1 MATTLG
7 SVTQASLNLGT
18 VFQEYDK
25 DTEFSRQRFRQFRS
39 NEEARPRD
47 VFNKLL
53 ELCSE
58 WLKPKT
64 RSTEQ
69 MVKLLTLEQY
79 LTIMPQE
86 LETWVTEQ
94 CPESRERILS
104 LLEEIQMKPETTETK
119 IDSQEKLLEDPA
131 VVGIADM
138 IPNIHL
144 EVPPFQAMETVPKA
158 QPEDMWIPQEPCYD
172 AAWEDL
178 PFLETPEYPSPKL
191 AAEEPCGQEL
201 LDCKELEKLDFLDFN
216 LDENVLLDT
225 NLQDD
230 FEELSYLLGK
240 SAEQLHRDHTLPLYD
255 QNPSAGERAES
266 SNQEEPLNP
275 MGYAQNSAPKKLYQC
290 IQCEKDFLSIK
301 VFKGHLKIH
310 SGKLPHGCPEC
321 GKRFL
326 RRSNLQRHL
335 RVHTR
340 EAPYKCSVC
349 EKRFTQMS
357 HLTEHQK
364 TSSSQGV
371 STCPEC
377 KLRFCNRKQF
387 MQHLKMHTGGRPHK
401 CQSCEKTFRRQRDLN
416 LHYASH
422 TAQRPFT
429 CEYCGKSYRQ
439 RSSLVVHSRKH
450 SVEKP

>member
-1 MATTLG
+1 
-7 SVTQASLNLGT
+7 
-18 VFQEYDK
+18 
-25 DTEFSRQRFRQFRS
+25 
-39 NEEARPRD
+39 
-47 VFNKLL
+47 
-53 ELCSE
+53 
-58 WLKPKT
+58 
-64 RSTEQ
+64 
-69 MVKLLTLEQY
+69 
-79 LTIMPQE
+79 
-86 LETWVTEQ
+86 
-94 CPESRERILS
+94 
-104 LLEEIQMKPETTETK
+104 
-119 IDSQEKLLEDPA
+119 
-131 VVGIADM
+131 
-138 IPNIHL
+138 
-144 EVPPFQAMETVPKA
+144 VPPFQAMGTVPEA
-158 QPEDMWIPQEPCYD
+158 PPEDVWIPQELCYG
-172 AAWEDL
+172 AAGEDL

-191 AAEEPCGQEL
+191 APEKPCGQEL
-201 LDCKELEKLDFLDFN
+201 QDCKELEDLDFFDFN
-216 LDENVLLDT
+216 LDGNVLLEP
-225 NLQDD
+225 NFPED
-230 FEELSYLLGK
+230 FEELSYVMGNP
-240 SAEQLHRDHTLPLYD
+240 AEQLLRDHTLPLYD
-255 QNPSAGERAES
+255 QNPYPGESAES

-275 MGYAQNSAPKKLYQC
+275 RGYAQNSAPKKLHQC
-290 IQCEKDFLSIK
+290 IQCGKDFLSIK

-349 EKRFTQMS
+349 EKQFTQLS

-387 MQHLKMHTGGRPHK
+387 MQHLKIHTGGRPHK

-422 TAQRPFT
+422 TAERPFT

-439 RSSLVVHSRKH
+439 RSSLVFHSRNH
-450 SVEKP
+450 LGEKP

>member
-1 MATTLG
+1 MMTVLG
-7 SVTQASLNLGT
+7 SATQASLNLGS
-18 VFQEYDK
+18 VFQED
-25 DTEFSRQRFRQFRS
+25 DNDSEVFHQCFRQFHYKK
-39 NEEARPRD
+39 AVRPTD

-58 WLKPKT
+58 WLKPKMH
-64 RSTEQ
+64 SKEQ
-69 MVKLLTLEQY
+69 MLKLLTLEQY
-79 LTIMPQE
+79 LTIVPQE

-94 CPESRERILS
+94 CPESAERILS

-119 IDSQEKLLEDPA
+119 IDSQKKLLEDPA

-144 EVPPFQAMETVPKA
+144 EVPPFQAMGTVPEA
-158 QPEDMWIPQEPCYD
+158 PPEDVWIPQELCYG
-172 AAWEDL
+172 AAGEDL

-191 AAEEPCGQEL
+191 APEKPCGQEL
-201 LDCKELEKLDFLDFN
+201 QDCKELEDLDFFDFN
-216 LDENVLLDT
+216 LDGNVLLEP
-225 NLQDD
+225 NFPED
-230 FEELSYLLGK
+230 FEELSYVMGNP
-240 SAEQLHRDHTLPLYD
+240 AEQLLRDHTLPLYD
-255 QNPSAGERAES
+255 QNPYPGESAES

-275 MGYAQNSAPKKLYQC
+275 RGYAQNSAPKKLHQC
-290 IQCEKDFLSIK
+290 IQCGKDFLSKK

-349 EKRFTQMS
+349 EKQFTQLS

-387 MQHLKMHTGGRPHK
+387 MQHLKIHTGGRPHK
-401 CQSCEKTFRRQRDLN
+401 CQSCEKTFRRQTDLN

-422 TAQRPFT
+422 TAERPFT

-439 RSSLVVHSRKH
+439 RSSLIFHSRKH
-450 SVEKP
+450 SGEKP